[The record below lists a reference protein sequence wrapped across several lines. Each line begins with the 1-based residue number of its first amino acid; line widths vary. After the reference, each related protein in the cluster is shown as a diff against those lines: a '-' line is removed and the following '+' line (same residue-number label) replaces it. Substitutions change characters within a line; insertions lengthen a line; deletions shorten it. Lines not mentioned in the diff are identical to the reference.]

1 MYEESLGSPST
12 SMAGHGHNLSLPPD
26 YGLHPNGSSY
36 PRHGTHQRLS
46 GAYSPSL
53 SSSAL
58 PVMLAREGI
67 SQSRSASPHMS
78 QFNFVPQSQTEMY
91 TGSYPESEMDMLE
104 SAGSTAPPN
113 ASRFNPSFSSINN
126 LPRSSTGA
134 SHRTVRYYVLLYPTL
149 YLTYIL

>member
-1 MYEESLGSPST
+1 MDSPSA
-12 SMAGHGHNLSLPPD
+12 SMAGHGHNLSLTSD

-53 SSSAL
+53 PSSAL

-113 ASRFNPSFSSINN
+113 ASRFNSSFSSIHN

>member
-1 MYEESLGSPST
+1 MDSPSA
-12 SMAGHGHNLSLPPD
+12 SMAGHGHNLSLTSD

-36 PRHGTHQRLS
+36 PCHGTHQRLS

-53 SSSAL
+53 PSSAL

-113 ASRFNPSFSSINN
+113 ASRFNPSFSSIHN

-134 SHRTVRYYVLLYPTL
+134 SHRTVHYYVLLYPTF